1 MRGPLHTFFL
11 VLIICL
17 VQFFT
22 VATLKI
28 LDAGADDDALGGGWE
43 VAHGCPV
50 LMDGD

>member
-28 LDAGADDDALGGGWE
+28 LDAGGNGGGDPWPQQWWI
-43 VAHGCPV
+43 GRLC
-50 LMDGD
+50 GR